1 MTYQKQRFE
10 ARIATEELIEKY
22 FDPAVTLAKCRACPG
37 FASTWSCPDFD
48 FDPLDFWKG
57 FSKFHLIVDRISNE
71 GAASVAAAKDRLFA
85 EKSLYDA
92 EMLALEKERP
102 GSCALAAQECAHCTK
117 CARLAGKPCLHPEQM
132 RYALESLGMLC
143 VNLVKDQFG
152 FDVLWSDGKSVPAY
166 YLLVGGI
173 LE

>member
-22 FDPAVTLAKCRACPG
+22 FDPAVTLAKCRACRG

-57 FSKFHLIVDRISNE
+57 FSRFHLIVDRISNE
-71 GAASVAAAKDRLFA
+71 GAASVAAAKDRLLA

-102 GSCALAAQECAHCTK
+102 GSCALAAQEWCPLYKMRPPRRKALSAPGADALRSGIPGHACRK
-117 CARLAGKPCLHPEQM
+117 SGK
-132 RYALESLGMLC
+132 G
-143 VNLVKDQFG
+143 
-152 FDVLWSDGKSVPAY
+152 SVRF
-166 YLLVGGI
+166 
-173 LE
+173 